1 MVVVKVLDGKEM
13 YIDENLKNNLDKTKE
28 SVDKKGWDYFAVVAG
43 IPRVGKSTLAQQIAC
58 YLDPTFNLDRFCFT
72 ADEYIKK
79 STLLTKGQ
87 AIILDESFAD
97 LNTNLSRSPEFTR
110 LVNHMQTI
118 GQNNLFHIFVL
129 PDFFSLSKT
138 VANFRTSHLFVVY
151 AEDYER
157 GRFAAFGRLKKAKLY
172 EDGKRYSNYQA
183 CEPNFRG
190 RYLGKWFL
198 DEEKYKLLKKKHQEE
213 QAKVVVKTDRFT
225 LQRNKLIKWLV
236 EKKDFT
242 ETEIAEA
249 LGLTHQAVSW
259 IVTGNSGDVPL
270 ESPNPSANIT

>member
-13 YIDENLKNNLDKTKE
+13 YIDENLKNNLDKTKD
-28 SVDKKGWDYFAVVAG
+28 SVINKGWDYFTVIAG

-58 YLDPTFNLDRFCFT
+58 YLDPSFNLDRFCFT
-72 ADEYIKK
+72 ADEYIAK
-79 STLLTKGQ
+79 STKLTKGQ

-110 LVNHMQTI
+110 LINHMQTI

-151 AEDYER
+151 AEDYAR
-157 GRFAAFGRLKKAKLY
+157 GRFAAFGRLNKSKLY

-183 CEPNFRG
+183 TEPNFRG
-190 RYLGKWFL
+190 RYVGKWFL
-198 DEEKYKLLKKKHQEE
+198 DEEKYKILKKKHQEE
-213 QAKVVVKTDRFT
+213 QAKVVVKVTKGNM
-225 LQRNKLIKWLV
+225 QRDKLIRWLV
-236 EKKDFT
+236 EEKKFS
-242 ETEIAEA
+242 ETEIGRA
-249 LGLTHQAVSW
+249 LGLTQPAIAMVMA
-259 IVTGNSGDVPL
+259 GKSGDVSDNL
-270 ESPNPSANIT
+270 SKSSINIV

>member
-1 MVVVKVLDGKEM
+1 MVIVKVLDGQDM
-13 YIDENLKNNLDKTKE
+13 YMDENLKENLDKTKK
-28 SVDKKGWDYFAVVAG
+28 SVTQQGWDYFTVIAG

-72 ADEYIKK
+72 AEEYIQK
-79 STLLTKGQ
+79 STKLTKGQ

-97 LNTNLSRSPEFTR
+97 LNTNLSRSPEFTK

-183 CEPNFRG
+183 TEPNFRG
-190 RYLGKWFL
+190 RYVGKWFL
-198 DEEKYKLLKKKHQEE
+198 DEDKYKVLKKKHQEE

-236 EKKDFT
+236 EKENYS
-242 ETEIAEA
+242 ETEIAQA
-249 LGLTHQAVSW
+249 IGITQQAVSW
-259 IVTGNSGDVPL
+259 IVAGKVGDVPDNT
-270 ESPNPSANIT
+270 PIPSTNIT